1 MLSLPAQR
9 TGKNVDRRRFWTNTI
24 FLWVAAA
31 ISAYLIAG
39 AIDWSFFGWLS
50 LFGVASLPVVLLS
63 ARKRRF

>member
-1 MLSLPAQR
+1 M
-9 TGKNVDRRRFWTNTI
+9 DRRRFWTNTI